1 MKKFLALLG
10 VFSTLFA
17 FAACNDDKKA
27 EVVTAT
33 DENGSVYT
41 VKATLSPQE
50 LTELELSR
58 QANIEKESRLEQES
72 IKQELEIQS
81 EKQNT
86 LKSLGK
92 TEKGK
97 QIVFTNS
104 GERDGMKEAFEVI
117 KFDKNGKF
125 ESWVRYTYYP
135 KTETFNRALANMK
148 EEKNFAYEASDAAD
162 RVIVHR
168 FSNEKMIEDFK
179 RLPYDT
185 LLNNVKNSG
194 YQIIE

>member
-1 MKKFLALLG
+1 MKKFLAILG

-17 FAACNDDKKA
+17 LAACNDKDSEA
-27 EVVTAT
+27 VTAT

-58 QANIEKESRLEQES
+58 QENIEKESRLEQES
-72 IKQELEIQS
+72 IQHEIEILS
-81 EKQNT
+81 EKENT
-86 LKSLGK
+86 LDSLGK

-104 GERDGMKEAFEVI
+104 GERDGMKESFEVI

-125 ESWVRYTYYP
+125 ESWIRYTYYP
-135 KTETFNRALANMK
+135 KTETFNRALADMK
-148 EEKNFAYEASDAAD
+148 EEKNFAYEASDASN

-185 LLNNVKNSG
+185 LLTNVKNNG
-194 YQIIE
+194 YKIIE